1 MRERHPKIERKGRE
15 TSETGVKF
23 RNELAVE
30 VEETSQSNEKRRRR
44 QRRWI
49 LASWRARIN
58 WITSL
63 LPPRPPSPSPSP
75 TDLK

>member
-1 MRERHPKIERKGRE
+1 MRDRHPKIEGKGRE

-30 VEETSQSNEKRRRR
+30 VEETSQSNEKRRR
-44 QRRWI
+44 I

-63 LPPRPPSPSPSP
+63 LPPRSPSPSPSPSP

>member
-44 QRRWI
+44 I